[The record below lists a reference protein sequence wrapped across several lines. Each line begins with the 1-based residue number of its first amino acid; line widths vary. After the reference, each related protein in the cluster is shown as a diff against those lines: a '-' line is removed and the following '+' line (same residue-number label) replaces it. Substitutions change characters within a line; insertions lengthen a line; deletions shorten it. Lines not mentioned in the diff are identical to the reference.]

1 MSLTAIQLAQVGEN
15 KIFHELD
22 VYHVQKVGI
31 KRFLAQDDKMSLTA
45 MSSLEWARRKFF
57 INWTYIM
64 SKKQESNVFCFRKPK

>member
-15 KIFHELD
+15 KIFYELD

-31 KRFLAQDDKMSLTA
+31 KRFWAQDAKMSPAA
-45 MSSLEWARRKFF
+45 MSWLEWARRKFF

-64 SKKQESNVFCFRKPK
+64 SKKQESNVFCLRKPK